1 MNHEQRERLAF
12 QQRVIDK
19 EIRYLDCSKFGTRHD
34 STTVFCQ
41 YSDQRP
47 GA

>member
-19 EIRYLDCSKFGTRHD
+19 EIRYLD
-34 STTVFCQ
+34 
-41 YSDQRP
+41 YSLQQVRNSP
-47 GA
+47 